1 MGKYRVTEDKKA
13 NSIIMELS
21 GYFTDEDA
29 INYVKNFVE
38 ISNRVKTEDTY
49 LVLDCGLLYIYI
61 YPIDMIPRLKDIF
74 MLYRQMGYKKIIF
87 KLYKAQKEM
96 ALKACI
102 LSEMFGMEYG
112 INIVD

>member
-49 LVLDCGLLYIYI
+49 LVLDCGLLYISNRYDTEIERYI
-61 YPIDMIPRLKDIF
+61 YAI
-74 MLYRQMGYKKIIF
+74 
-87 KLYKAQKEM
+87 
-96 ALKACI
+96 
-102 LSEMFGMEYG
+102 
-112 INIVD
+112 

>member
-49 LVLDCGLLYIYI
+49 LVLDCGSLYIYI
-61 YPIDMIPRLKDIF
+61 SNRYDTEIERYIYAI
-74 MLYRQMGYKKIIF
+74 
-87 KLYKAQKEM
+87 
-96 ALKACI
+96 
-102 LSEMFGMEYG
+102 
-112 INIVD
+112 